1 MKTTLLR
8 RSALLAMLA
17 CLSHGAAQAN
27 EWPTQQP
34 IKLVVPFAPGGVA
47 DFLGRLVGHSL
58 TQELGHQVIVEN
70 KPGAGTNIGSDQ
82 VAKAKPDG
90 YTLLMASSNNAVNMS
105 LFPKMSYDTVK
116 DFSPITLVG
125 YTPMVLLAQPSRV
138 SAGNLREFIDQAR
151 SKPGKLVYA
160 SAGNG
165 SASHLAAATFEQSAK
180 VKFTHVPYK
189 GAAPAVNDLLGGHV
203 DILFTNVPASIGHI
217 QSGKLKAYAIT
228 GTKRTPA
235 LPNLPTFAEAGLPN
249 YDVTGWWYGI
259 VAPRN
264 TPPQIIE
271 RLHKAIDKAMTD
283 PAFQAQAKKQ
293 GVELAPAMTPRAFAE
308 RIEKDIELY
317 RALIRET
324 GMTAE

>member
-1 MKTTLLR
+1 MKTTLLG
-8 RSALLAMLA
+8 RSALLAMFV
-17 CLSHGAAQAN
+17 CLSQGAAQAN

-34 IKLVVPFAPGGVA
+34 IKLIVPWAPGGVA

-58 TQELGHQVIVEN
+58 TQELGQQVIVEN
-70 KPGAGTNIGSDQ
+70 KPGTGTNIGSDQ

-138 SAGNLREFIDQAR
+138 TAGNLREFIDQAKA
-151 SKPGKLVYA
+151 KPGKLVYA

-165 SASHLAAATFEQSAK
+165 SPSHLAAAAFEQTAK

-235 LPNLPTFAEAGLPN
+235 LPNLPTFAEAGLQN
-249 YDVTGWWYGI
+249 YDATGWYGI

-271 RLHKAIDKAMTD
+271 RLHKAIDKAMAD

-308 RIEKDIELY
+308 RIQKDIEQY
-317 RALIRET
+317 RTLIRDT
-324 GMTAE
+324 GITAE

>member
-8 RSALLAMLA
+8 RSALLALFA
-17 CLSHGAAQAN
+17 CLPHSAAQAN

-34 IKLVVPFAPGGVA
+34 IKLIVPWAPGGVA

-58 TQELGHQVIVEN
+58 TQELGQQVIVEN

-165 SASHLAAATFEQSAK
+165 SPSHLAAAAFEQSAK

-235 LPNLPTFAEAGLPN
+235 LPNLPTFAEAGLPD
-249 YDVTGWWYGI
+249 YDATGWYGI

-264 TPPQIIE
+264 TPPQIVE
-271 RLHKAIDKAMTD
+271 RLHKAIDKAMAD

-293 GVELAPAMTPRAFAE
+293 GVELAPAMTPRAFSE
-308 RIEKDIELY
+308 RIQKDIEQY
-317 RALIRET
+317 RTLIRET
-324 GMTAE
+324 GITAE